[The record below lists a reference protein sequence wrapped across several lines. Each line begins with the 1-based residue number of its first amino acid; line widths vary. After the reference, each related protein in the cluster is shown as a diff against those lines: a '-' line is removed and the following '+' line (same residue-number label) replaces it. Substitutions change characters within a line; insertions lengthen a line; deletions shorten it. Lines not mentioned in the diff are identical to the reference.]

1 MLKVERGLKRFIVEN
16 CVLLNLPVY
25 SVVNPEPFQ
34 IKPVDGIK
42 FNSISIQVSPLM
54 PPTDNL
60 QYFSVMELNEDFS
73 LLFYGSISALDYCN
87 FQRSYLL
94 CFFVSSPTNQS
105 RKDPVP
111 ACQGKADG
119 DPLYY

>member
-1 MLKVERGLKRFIVEN
+1 
-16 CVLLNLPVY
+16 
-25 SVVNPEPFQ
+25 
-34 IKPVDGIK
+34 
-42 FNSISIQVSPLM
+42 
-54 PPTDNL
+54 
-60 QYFSVMELNEDFS
+60 MELNEGFFVT
-73 LLFYGSISALDYCN
+73 FYGSIPALDYCN

-119 DPLYY
+119 DPLYYWLAKACIKKFRTINKYQEDKQV